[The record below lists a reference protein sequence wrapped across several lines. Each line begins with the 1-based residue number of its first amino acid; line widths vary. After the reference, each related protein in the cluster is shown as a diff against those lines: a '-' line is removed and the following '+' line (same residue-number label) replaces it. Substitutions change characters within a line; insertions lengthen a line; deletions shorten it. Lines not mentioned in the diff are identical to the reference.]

1 MNADSTKLERWMSV
15 LLYIFG
21 LLLITEWLR
30 PVEKL
35 TDTGDI
41 LIFVIFVVF
50 SLVLHYFRIHW
61 IVRFILVSAFI
72 LIANH
77 FLYSTIPFMT
87 FEWLTG
93 DLMDVTAN
101 LSNIYAGKWETLSNP
116 FRTFL
121 FFVLLWLVTYLIHYW
136 VTVRRNVFLLY
147 MLTIIFISVLDT
159 FTPYDGDAAII
170 RIIFIGFSMLGVLTI
185 LRLFIQE
192 RLVFSGG
199 PLKKLI
205 FMLSGMILF
214 SALVGF
220 TAPKFAPQW
229 PDPVPFI
236 VSYSDKVT
244 GNDDNGDSSD
254 KKVGYDEDDSSL
266 GGSIEPDN
274 TVVFY
279 NTATTGHYWK
289 VENKD
294 IYTGKGWVAVEGMV
308 DYVVFSN
315 GEDLTGINEFEV
327 PEVLQTEEMNT
338 KVNMLESYFHILH
351 PQSGY
356 LKKVEAEE
364 VDSFK
369 YYINTDKYIPGKV
382 NSPRHTTKEYEL
394 VYEMP
399 RYDLADLRKV
409 TEQDETMDVL
419 MENNTQLPEGL
430 PSRIYDLANELTA
443 NETNWYDK
451 AKAIENHFD
460 GPEFSYSKEDILYPG
475 VNQDYVD
482 QFLFETQ
489 IGYCD
494 NYSTA
499 MVILLRAANIPARW
513 VKGYTE
519 GEKSIYKGESAYKV
533 TNNNAHSWVEVYF
546 SGLGWVPF
554 EPTKGFNGQM
564 DFYNSDLNREDT
576 EKTEPETKEIVEQDE
591 TQTRERQ
598 DTPEKESSST
608 KVTTLLSQK
617 TMLLWSGIIIL
628 SIVILVAVG
637 YLYRRI
643 WLPFVYILRFKKK
656 AGPYF
661 VQAYELLLKQLSR
674 AGVERPEGQTLR
686 EYAAY
691 VDAVYETDLM
701 REMTERYEVMIYR
714 GNLEEGEWE
723 RFRNSWETLMRKTCS

>member
-1 MNADSTKLERWMSV
+1 MHAESTKLERWMSV
-15 LLYIFG
+15 LLYVFG

-35 TDTGDI
+35 TDTGNI
-41 LIFVIFVVF
+41 LIFIIFVVF
-50 SLVLHYFRIHW
+50 SLVLLYFRVHW

-72 LIANH
+72 LIAIH
-77 FLYSTIPFMT
+77 FFYSSISFMT
-87 FEWLTG
+87 FNWLTG
-93 DLMDVTAN
+93 DLLDLTDN
-101 LSNIYAGKWETLSNP
+101 LSNIFAGKWEMLSNP
-116 FRTFL
+116 FRTLL

-136 VTVRRNVFLLY
+136 VTVRQNIFLLY
-147 MLTIIFISVLDT
+147 MLTIIFISILDT
-159 FTPYDGDAAII
+159 FTPYDGDAAIV
-170 RIIFIGFSMLGVLTI
+170 RIIIIGFSLLGVLAM
-185 LRLFIQE
+185 LRLSIQE

-199 PLKKLI
+199 PIKKWILL
-205 FMLSGMILF
+205 LSGMILL

-220 TAPKFAPQW
+220 SAPKFSPKW

-236 VSYSDKVT
+236 VTYSDKVT
-244 GNDDNGDSSD
+244 GNDDDGDSLD
-254 KKVGYDEDDSSL
+254 KRVGYDEDDSSL

-294 IYTGKGWVAVEGMV
+294 IYTGKGWVGV
-308 DYVVFSN
+308 DAMEDYIRISN
-315 GEDLTGINEFEV
+315 GEDLTGIEEFEV

-338 KVNMLESYFHILH
+338 TVNMQESYFHILH

-356 LKKVEAEE
+356 LKKVEAKN

-369 YYINTDKYIPGKV
+369 YYKNTDKYIPEKL
-382 NSPRHTTKEYEL
+382 NSKRPLTKEYEL
-394 VYEMP
+394 VYEVP
-399 RYDLADLRKV
+399 SYDLADLRKV

-419 MENNTQLPEGL
+419 MEKNTQLPEGL
-430 PSRIYDLANELTA
+430 PARIYDLANELTG
-443 NETNWYDK
+443 NENNWYDK

-460 GPEFSYSKEDILYPG
+460 GPEFRYSKEDIPYPG
-475 VNQDYVD
+475 DNQDYVD

-499 MVILLRAANIPARW
+499 MVVLLRAANIPARW
-513 VKGYTE
+513 IKGYTE

-554 EPTKGFNGQM
+554 EPTKGFNGQT
-564 DFYNSDLNREDT
+564 DFYNSDLNTQDT
-576 EKTEPETKEIVEQDE
+576 EKAEPESKEVVKQNE
-591 TQTRERQ
+591 TQTKERQ
-598 DTPEKESSST
+598 DTPEKEPSPT
-608 KVTTLLSQK
+608 KGNTLLVQK
-617 TMLLWSGIIIL
+617 TMLLWSAIIIL
-628 SIVILVAVG
+628 NIAILVAVG
-637 YLYRRI
+637 YLYRRK
-643 WLPFVYILRFKKK
+643 WLPFVCILRSKKK
-656 AGPYF
+656 SGPYF

-674 AGVERPEGQTLR
+674 AGVERPDGQTLR

-691 VDAVYETDLM
+691 VDAVYETEMM
-701 REMTERYEVMIYR
+701 REMTERYEIMIYR

-723 RFRNSWETLMRKTCS
+723 RFRSSWETLMKKTCS

>member
-1 MNADSTKLERWMSV
+1 M
-15 LLYIFG
+15 
-21 LLLITEWLR
+21 
-30 PVEKL
+30 
-35 TDTGDI
+35 
-41 LIFVIFVVF
+41 
-50 SLVLHYFRIHW
+50 
-61 IVRFILVSAFI
+61 
-72 LIANH
+72 
-77 FLYSTIPFMT
+77 
-87 FEWLTG
+87 
-93 DLMDVTAN
+93 
-101 LSNIYAGKWETLSNP
+101 
-116 FRTFL
+116 
-121 FFVLLWLVTYLIHYW
+121 
-136 VTVRRNVFLLY
+136 
-147 MLTIIFISVLDT
+147 
-159 FTPYDGDAAII
+159 
-170 RIIFIGFSMLGVLTI
+170 
-185 LRLFIQE
+185 
-192 RLVFSGG
+192 
-199 PLKKLI
+199 
-205 FMLSGMILF
+205 
-214 SALVGF
+214 
-220 TAPKFAPQW
+220 
-229 PDPVPFI
+229 
-236 VSYSDKVT
+236 
-244 GNDDNGDSSD
+244 
-254 KKVGYDEDDSSL
+254 
-266 GGSIEPDN
+266 
-274 TVVFY
+274 
-279 NTATTGHYWK
+279 
-289 VENKD
+289 ENKD

-369 YYINTDKYIPGKV
+369 YYINTDKYMPGKV
-382 NSPRHTTKEYEL
+382 NSPRQTTKEYEL

-430 PSRIYDLANELTA
+430 PSRIYDLANELTV
-443 NETNWYDK
+443 NENNWYDK

-460 GPEFSYSKEDILYPG
+460 GPEFRYSKEDILYPG

-598 DTPEKESSST
+598 DTPEKESSSN

-628 SIVILVAVG
+628 SIVILLTVG

-674 AGVERPEGQTLR
+674 AGVERPDGQTLR

>member
-1 MNADSTKLERWMSV
+1 MNADTTKMERWMSV
-15 LLYIFG
+15 LLYAFG

-41 LIFVIFVVF
+41 LIFVVFVVL
-50 SLVLHYFRIHW
+50 SLLLHYFRIHW

-72 LIANH
+72 LIAIQ
-77 FLYSTIPFMT
+77 FFYSSVPFMT
-87 FEWLTG
+87 FKWLTG
-93 DLMDVTAN
+93 DLLDLTAN
-101 LSNIYAGKWETLSNP
+101 FSNVYAGKWEMLSNP
-116 FRTFL
+116 FRTLL
-121 FFVLLWLVTYLIHYW
+121 FFVLLWLVTYLVHYW
-136 VTVRRNVFLLY
+136 VTVRRNIFLLY
-147 MLTIIFISVLDT
+147 MLTVIFISVLDT
-159 FTPYDGDAAII
+159 FTPYDGDAAIV
-170 RIIFIGFSMLGVLTI
+170 RIIIIGFSMLGVLAM
-185 LRLFIQE
+185 LRLSIQE
-192 RLVFSGG
+192 RFVFSGG
-199 PLKKLI
+199 PFKKWI
-205 FMLSGMILF
+205 FMLSGMILL

-220 TAPKFAPQW
+220 SAPKFSPKW

-244 GNDDNGDSSD
+244 GNDDDSDSLD
-254 KKVGYDEDDSSL
+254 KRVGYDEDDSSL

-294 IYTGKGWVAVEGMV
+294 IYTGKGWVGV
-308 DYVVFSN
+308 DAMEEYIMLSN
-315 GEDLTGINEFEV
+315 GQDLTGIEELEV
-327 PEVLQTEEMNT
+327 PEVLQTKEMNT
-338 KVNMLESYFHILH
+338 TVNMLESYSHILH

-356 LKKVEAEE
+356 LKRIEAEN
-364 VDSFK
+364 VDWFK
-369 YYINTDKYIPGKV
+369 YYKNTDKYLTEKQ
-382 NSPRHTTKEYEL
+382 NSKSPITKEYDL

-399 RYDLADLRKV
+399 RYDLAELRKV
-409 TEQDETMDVL
+409 TEQDETMDAL

-430 PSRIYDLANELTA
+430 PARIYDLANELTV
-443 NETNWYDK
+443 NENNWYDK

-460 GPEFSYSKEDILYPG
+460 GPEFRYSKEDIPYPG
-475 VNQDYVD
+475 DNQDYVD

-519 GEKSIYKGESAYKV
+519 GERSIYKGESAYKV

-546 SGLGWVPF
+546 SELGWVPF
-554 EPTKGFNGQM
+554 EPTKGFNGPTE
-564 DFYNSDLNREDT
+564 FYNSDLNTQNT
-576 EKTEPETKEIVEQDE
+576 EKTEPAAKEIVKQNE

-598 DTPEKESSST
+598 DTPEKDSGST
-608 KVTTLLSQK
+608 KVNALLNQK
-617 TMLLWSGIIIL
+617 TMLGWSAAILL
-628 SIVILVAVG
+628 SITILVAVG
-637 YLYRRI
+637 YLYRRK
-643 WLPFVYILRFKKK
+643 WLPFVYILRSKKIS
-656 AGPYF
+656 GPYF

-674 AGVERPEGQTLR
+674 AGVGRPDGQTLR

-691 VDAVYETDLM
+691 VDAVYETESM
-701 REMTERYEVMIYR
+701 RKMTERYEMMIYR

-723 RFRNSWETLMRKTCS
+723 HFRSSWETLMKKTSS